1 MPAAVSSSSA
11 PSSHREAGI
20 AVSMVSAA
28 AGTQPDHPMH
38 SAQEISDFYAHNR
51 DYWGDL
57 SSFRSDQRSI
67 MLNFGYWPAGVT
79 TLHDAQH
86 AFLDRIL
93 ADVPVGE
100 EAQRGLEIG
109 CGIGGISINV
119 LKRRPAVSMTA
130 VDISEGQL
138 ALAQAN
144 AQAHGVQDR
153 FTAQQGNSMDLPLA
167 DAQFD
172 FTLCIE
178 SSFHY
183 DDKASFFREAFRT
196 LKPGGTAVV
205 ADITCQRVER
215 IKFRQGNH
223 FESLETYLQLID
235 EAGFDRVRTEDIGPC
250 VYDSLY
256 RHVLEFNHTQR
267 SQVTRYWSLVLSN
280 YRQLA
285 ESGEMGYHLFTLRK
299 PA

>member
-1 MPAAVSSSSA
+1 MPAAISSSPA
-11 PSSHREAGI
+11 PSSHREAGV
-20 AVSMVSAA
+20 ALPVMGAA
-28 AGTQPDHPMH
+28 DTEPDHPMH

-57 SSFRSDQRSI
+57 SSFRSDHRSI
-67 MLNFGYWPAGVT
+67 MLNFGYWPTGVT

-93 ADVPVGE
+93 ADVPGGE
-100 EAQRGLEIG
+100 DAQHGLEIG

-119 LKRRPAVSMTA
+119 LKRRPAVRMTA

-144 AQAHGVQDR
+144 AQTHGVQDR
-153 FTAQQGNSMDLPLA
+153 FTAKQGNSMCLPLT

-215 IKFRQGNH
+215 IKFRQGNY

-235 EAGFDRVRTEDIGPC
+235 DAGFERVRTEDIGPR
-250 VYDSLY
+250 VYDALY
-256 RHVLEFNHTQR
+256 HHVLEFNHTQR

-285 ESGEMGYHLFTLRK
+285 ESGDMGYHLFTLRK